1 MQTVLSVLFCAAG
14 SAIISFSARTNER
27 RDKAGAVRG
36 GAWGGEL
43 GPESWGESW
52 GESWKKGPQI
62 KFSDAGR
69 FRSCEQKRETIN
81 FLGSREPDK
90 WGTEVIGQS

>member
-1 MQTVLSVLFCAAG
+1 MLSVLFCAAG

-43 GPESWGESW
+43 GRKLGQESWG
-52 GESWKKGPQI
+52 KGPQI